1 MALLMIMAIIKTMI
15 TKMMIRRST
24 HDNIIMMS
32 IIKHKTCDIERFPF
46 TSNSIDSIYSGSNPS
61 ITKAN

>member
-24 HDNIIMMS
+24 RDNIMMS